1 MCKIKNLEKK
11 IKNLEK
17 KINPYKVT
25 ANNFLLEYLYKE
37 LRTLKNKTNV

>member
-17 KINPYKVT
+17 KINPYKIT

-37 LRTLKNKTNV
+37 LRTLKTNNDV

>member
-25 ANNFLLEYLYKE
+25 ANNFLLESFYKE